1 VVLDLGSL
9 TVFSEQPLMGPMAHP
24 VTHEKAGI
32 YRDWFG
38 LGIAIGIGIGFLED
52 RLRIPMPISI
62 PKDY

>member
-1 VVLDLGSL
+1 MD
-9 TVFSEQPLMGPMAHP
+9 FMAHP
-24 VTHEKAGI
+24 VTHENAVI

-52 RLRIPMPISI
+52 QLRIPMPI